1 MARPENRQRYYGYAK
16 PAPDKPSP
24 SPTPWGVPGGTL
36 LARCKLAGRVA
47 MANILVK
54 RRRR

>member
-1 MARPENRQRYYGYAK
+1 MDRPENRQRYYGYAE

-24 SPTPWGVPGGTL
+24 PPTLWGVPAGTL

-47 MANILVK
+47 MASILAK